1 MEKTRKTSVS
11 PRLTADTNLSMGVRS
26 LSLLT
31 FTITSAGCREEY
43 TDYRTFYL
51 ERNGKLREVSGGV

>member
-1 MEKTRKTSVS
+1 
-11 PRLTADTNLSMGVRS
+11 MGVRS

-51 ERNGKLREVSGGV
+51 ERNGKLREGSGGV